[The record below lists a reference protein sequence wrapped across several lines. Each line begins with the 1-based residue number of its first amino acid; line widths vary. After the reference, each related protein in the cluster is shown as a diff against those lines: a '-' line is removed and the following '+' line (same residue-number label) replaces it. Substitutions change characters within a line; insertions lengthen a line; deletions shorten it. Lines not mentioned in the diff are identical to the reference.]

1 MQYKL
6 GFFNRPWTKLSLERA
21 LEGISGSGAV
31 CCGLMRQQGQ
41 HLLSADSSDKD
52 IDKLKE
58 IFAKSDLDLTV
69 VLAPLQAELAPEETL
84 DRLERTIRKV
94 AKVGARYLLLTG
106 TDKPDLYDRYLAAIK
121 AGVSCAADSGVSIA
135 LKPHG
140 GLSATAKDCTVAL
153 EKVDSQSFSIWYDPG
168 NVLYYADKK
177 PEEDV
182 GSIAGHVSGVC
193 VKDVLVENGEKSVM
207 VTPGDGEVNFDRVF
221 GILDDAGF
229 SGPCIIETLSGT
241 TPQEIDTQAAK
252 AMAFMDGVLGN
263 I

>member
-1 MQYKL
+1 MQHKS

-21 LEGISGSGAV
+21 LQGIAGSGAA
-31 CCGLMRQQGQ
+31 CCGLMRQQGE
-41 HLLSADSSDKD
+41 HLLSADSTDQD
-52 IDKLKE
+52 IDGLKE
-58 IFAKSDLDLTV
+58 IFQKSELDLTV

-84 DRLERTIRKV
+84 DRFERTIRKV
-94 AKVGARYLLLTG
+94 ARLGARYLLLTG
-106 TDKPDLYDRYLAAIK
+106 TDRPDLYDRYLAAIK

-140 GLSATAKDCTVAL
+140 GLSATATDCTVAL
-153 EKVDSQSFSIWYDPG
+153 EKVDSESFSIWYDPG

-193 VKDVLVENGEKSVM
+193 VKDVLIENGEKSVM
-207 VTPGDGEVNFDRVF
+207 VTPGDGEVNFERVF
-221 GILDDAGF
+221 QILGDAGF
-229 SGPCIIETLSGT
+229 AGPCIVETLSGT
-241 TPQEIDTQAAK
+241 TPQEVDRQAAR
-252 AMAFMDGVLGN
+252 AMEFLDGVLGN